1 MVIHAETRKR
11 DLVDK
16 LYNLG
21 LSISYDRVMNISTA
35 MGNSICEMFKD
46 DDVVCPAKLRCD
58 VFTTAAVDNID
69 HNPSSTSAKGSLH
82 GTAISLFQHPSQDNY
97 GTVRA
102 MTSIIENVKRD
113 TIKPLPERYSVVPPV
128 VLPKEPTAIPSVD
141 SLLFSEC
148 GFFSGAQQL
157 EYRWLNHVR
166 QEIEDDDTD
175 NKNVTW
181 SAFHANLS
189 QTHAVELPPLDISSV
204 ESKQKAFVKQVIAL
218 TATIEEMGN
227 PFLEESED
235 LLVLDTRDIVD
246 PKVANTVR
254 NIEQIGNDKYHEYLY
269 VSCQV
274 RDSDLDEF
282 FRHENQAYPPSLS
295 QFGQLRL
302 GSKSDLLV
310 PLEKMCVIVTE
321 IPDVDAIILDG
332 AVIVNILKP
341 RFCKTFEDYSK
352 QVFLPHINNYL
363 KSCSRIDVIWDEY
376 RQDSLKASTRGKRG
390 KGIRRRVQADST
402 IPGNWESFLRIDDN
416 KTELFAYL
424 AEQLLTLTP
433 SVQTTVVSTKGSEV
447 ICNKPDKN
455 KGNLSPCNHE
465 EADTLTEDFKL
476 LSDKPNEDCVN
487 EAVLNIERF
496 VVLMYDRTSECLGVD
511 AARKDLFTRKG
522 RSIEN
527 IPPSSAA
534 LHQHIKR
541 AAYQAGFCWG
551 QALVK
556 LQESPSPSI
565 WGWKRNKE
573 GLWEPFWTSLQ
584 QALTAQG
591 RPVLPRSRSCET
603 FHDLTPTGEI
613 SIRVNQDQ
621 WPSQENTDR
630 YEKDGIHHTDK
641 RPLSGGLS
649 PSTKVAIDQAKN
661 KEVSNR
667 ATVVH
672 LEPNATWP
680 VKQNLG
686 EESSTLY
693 NHAARSR
700 YGFWSQKAEGSTI
713 AEGTAI
719 AEGYAGAE
727 VTAEAKGSAE
737 GDSGN
742 TRRGATSCES
752 RWDSGDLPR
761 TLDRGV
767 LHNMGATYQALPLT
781 SRGRFRV
788 GVNRT
793 DHEHRTDEMTSNL
806 NYSGISNKPIFDH
819 DYDINLQNTNCYKKK
834 PVLYDGETNW
844 EDYLVQFELIAA
856 INKWSDLEK
865 ALELATSLRGSAQS
879 ILTNLRPEMR
889 TNFVQLTAALASRF
903 QPENQAEM
911 YRAQMKSKIRGRT
924 EQIPVLGQDIKRLVR
939 LAYPSAPME
948 VRDYLARD
956 CFIDSLND
964 ADMEWAIFQAKA
976 KNIDNA
982 IQVALEYEAFQN
994 NRRQCDVGSLS
1005 RVSKKFTPDS
1015 SPKVPG
1021 SKRFDINVRAVWGSM
1036 ITGNGPYNLNEFLA
1050 TLNSPGL
1057 SHPSFTAIETE
1068 IGQWWHSTLEKDMLS
1083 AAERK
1088 HGVRYIR
1095 VVGDGDSSVF
1105 AKIRGGTR
1113 LGKIGQKEECANYV
1127 SKCYRSNLEK
1137 LVTDNPCTKRQIKFL
1152 GQSIRHEWIIDET
1165 SHKKE
1170 WYKGTVASMLS
1181 GTDGRLNAI
1190 YEVLYEG
1197 EDEPFEIDH
1206 LIQDYQSGSVQFIDV

>member
-1 MVIHAETRKR
+1 MDSAE
-11 DLVDK
+11 
-16 LYNLG
+16 
-21 LSISYDRVMNISTA
+21 
-35 MGNSICEMFKD
+35 
-46 DDVVCPAKLRCD
+46 
-58 VFTTAAVDNID
+58 
-69 HNPSSTSAKGSLH
+69 
-82 GTAISLFQHPSQDNY
+82 
-97 GTVRA
+97 
-102 MTSIIENVKRD
+102 
-113 TIKPLPERYSVVPPV
+113 
-128 VLPKEPTAIPSVD
+128 
-141 SLLFSEC
+141 
-148 GFFSGAQQL
+148 
-157 EYRWLNHVR
+157 
-166 QEIEDDDTD
+166 
-175 NKNVTW
+175 NKFET
-181 SAFHANLS
+181 
-189 QTHAVELPPLDISSV
+189 
-204 ESKQKAFVKQVIAL
+204 
-218 TATIEEMGN
+218 
-227 PFLEESED
+227 
-235 LLVLDTRDIVD
+235 
-246 PKVANTVR
+246 
-254 NIEQIGNDKYHEYLY
+254 
-269 VSCQV
+269 
-274 RDSDLDEF
+274 
-282 FRHENQAYPPSLS
+282 
-295 QFGQLRL
+295 
-302 GSKSDLLV
+302 
-310 PLEKMCVIVTE
+310 
-321 IPDVDAIILDG
+321 
-332 AVIVNILKP
+332 P
-341 RFCKTFEDYSK
+341 R
-352 QVFLPHINNYL
+352 
-363 KSCSRIDVIWDEY
+363 
-376 RQDSLKASTRGKRG
+376 
-390 KGIRRRVQADST
+390 
-402 IPGNWESFLRIDDN
+402 
-416 KTELFAYL
+416 
-424 AEQLLTLTP
+424 
-433 SVQTTVVSTKGSEV
+433 
-447 ICNKPDKN
+447 
-455 KGNLSPCNHE
+455 
-465 EADTLTEDFKL
+465 
-476 LSDKPNEDCVN
+476 
-487 EAVLNIERF
+487 
-496 VVLMYDRTSECLGVD
+496 
-511 AARKDLFTRKG
+511 
-522 RSIEN
+522 
-527 IPPSSAA
+527 
-534 LHQHIKR
+534 
-541 AAYQAGFCWG
+541 
-551 QALVK
+551 
-556 LQESPSPSI
+556 
-565 WGWKRNKE
+565 
-573 GLWEPFWTSLQ
+573 
-584 QALTAQG
+584 LTAQG

-719 AEGYAGAE
+719 AEGYAEAE
-727 VTAEAKGSAE
+727 GTAEAKGSAE

-806 NYSGISNKPIFDH
+806 NYSGISNKPNFER

-948 VRDYLARD
+948 VKELLARD

-994 NRRQCDVGSLS
+994 NRR
-1005 RVSKKFTPDS
+1005 
-1015 SPKVPG
+1015 
-1021 SKRFDINVRAVWGSM
+1021 
-1036 ITGNGPYNLNEFLA
+1036 
-1050 TLNSPGL
+1050 
-1057 SHPSFTAIETE
+1057 
-1068 IGQWWHSTLEKDMLS
+1068 
-1083 AAERK
+1083 
-1088 HGVRYIR
+1088 
-1095 VVGDGDSSVF
+1095 
-1105 AKIRGGTR
+1105 
-1113 LGKIGQKEECANYV
+1113 
-1127 SKCYRSNLEK
+1127 K
-1137 LVTDNPCTKRQIKFL
+1137 L
-1152 GQSIRHEWIIDET
+1152 RH
-1165 SHKKE
+1165 
-1170 WYKGTVASMLS
+1170 
-1181 GTDGRLNAI
+1181 
-1190 YEVLYEG
+1190 
-1197 EDEPFEIDH
+1197 
-1206 LIQDYQSGSVQFIDV
+1206 